1 MHRWRASL
9 PLRWLRRAE
18 QQKRTDCGDSLFLVI
33 GIKNKSCPKQHL
45 AVLARADQPG
55 LFRVEAD
62 RLYTFHAAHRM
73 SSEHFERQDYGLLE
87 SVGLALEVEDVDG
100 GIVAC

>member
-1 MHRWRASL
+1 
-9 PLRWLRRAE
+9 
-18 QQKRTDCGDSLFLVI
+18 
-33 GIKNKSCPKQHL
+33 
-45 AVLARADQPG
+45 
-55 LFRVEAD
+55 
-62 RLYTFHAAHRM
+62 M